1 MLHFKELEMGVYY
14 AVQRG
19 RKGYK
24 KEKCTVRR
32 CKRTLLRK
40 FSVLIG
46 GSALS
51 PMLSSFPSFWLICIG
66 LSLSVAIFHS
76 ETIHLILFTS
86 HARNHLQLLLIQAHI
101 GHFCLFLPFSCS
113 VLYLWLLFMSLKH
126 IDQHV
131 FVLHY
136 IWHCWNSFAV
146 AQQNNTTL
154 WFCRD
159 WKIMQQMVLPAY
171 H

>member
-1 MLHFKELEMGVYY
+1 MLHLKELVMGVYY
-14 AVQRG
+14 AVKKG

-32 CKRTLLRK
+32 RKRTLLRK

-66 LSLSVAIFHS
+66 LSLLVAIFHS
-76 ETIHLILFTS
+76 ETIHLILSTS
-86 HARNHLQLLLIQAHI
+86 HAHNHLQLLLIQAHI
-101 GHFCLFLPFSCS
+101 GHFCLFLLFSCS

-126 IDQHV
+126 VDQPV
-131 FVLHY
+131 FKSTTLHLTLLELL
-136 IWHCWNSFAV
+136 CCCSAK
-146 AQQNNTTL
+146 QNNSVIL
-154 WFCRD
+154 
-159 WKIMQQMVLPAY
+159 
-171 H
+171 